1 MVSFDELLKF
11 FIKKWKVIVVM
22 AVIFAA
28 VFTGATFVFGEEI
41 VVPDSE
47 EYLEYMEQKD
57 ALEEYI
63 EKSVL
68 MQMDFR
74 NVHERTLFL
83 RDISDKELL
92 QNYVSSSEIWEDLP
106 GEIEAQYLIE
116 LVTWNENPETGTI
129 ELLIRHMEEIK
140 CQEYMEYLKQKI
152 IVYDQNITISEGAKN
167 LVSDDTILDHQL
179 DADSILKRIEEKI
192 EAADAGY
199 KVTIDKKATLL
210 MGVLVGGFFSL
221 IILFFV
227 YLVKVISLYD
237 LKNVNCFRKRNQK
250 MKVKSN

>member
-1 MVSFDELLKF
+1 MISFDELLKF
-11 FIKKWKVIVVM
+11 FIKKWKFIVVM
-22 AVIFAA
+22 AAIFAA

-47 EYLEYMEQKD
+47 EYLEYMEQKA

-92 QNYVSSSEIWEDLP
+92 QNYISSSEIWNDLP
-106 GEIEAQYLIE
+106 VEIEAQYLVE
-116 LVTWNENPETGTI
+116 LVTWEEKPETGTVEI
-129 ELLIRHMEEIK
+129 LIRHMEEAK

-152 IVYDQNITISEGAKN
+152 AVYDQNVTISEGAKN

-210 MGVLVGGFFSL
+210 MGVLAGGFFS
-221 IILFFV
+221 IVILFFE
-227 YLVKVISLYD
+227 YLFKEVSAYD
-237 LKNVNCFRKRNQK
+237 FKKCKLFQKKN
-250 MKVKSN
+250 SETEG